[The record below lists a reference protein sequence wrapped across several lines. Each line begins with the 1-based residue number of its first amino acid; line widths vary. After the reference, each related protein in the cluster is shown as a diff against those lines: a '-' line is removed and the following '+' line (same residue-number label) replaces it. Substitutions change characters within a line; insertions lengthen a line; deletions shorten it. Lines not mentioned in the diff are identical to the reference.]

1 VKQFAHPFVALY
13 FGAFFLCAVTC
24 THLDDI
30 VAMPLSVVSDL
41 AAGII
46 LIAGAIAGHRNWAR
60 GRPYQIAAWAF
71 ITSLLFDSVL
81 GNFQDWMSHSAD
93 AAERTGLIS
102 ISQGSYLAIET
113 ALLLFSC
120 VGLAGSLVTGSLE
133 T

>member
-30 VAMPLSVVSDL
+30 VSMPLSVVSDFT
-41 AAGII
+41 AGVV
-46 LIAGAIAGHRNWAR
+46 LIAGAIAGRRNWAR

-71 ITSLLFDSVL
+71 ITSLLFGSVL
-81 GNFQDWMSHSAD
+81 GNFQDWMSHTGDTD
-93 AAERTGLIS
+93 ATGLIP
-102 ISQGSYLAIET
+102 ISRGLYLAIET

-120 VGLAGSLVTGSLE
+120 VGLAGSLVTETLE
-133 T
+133 P